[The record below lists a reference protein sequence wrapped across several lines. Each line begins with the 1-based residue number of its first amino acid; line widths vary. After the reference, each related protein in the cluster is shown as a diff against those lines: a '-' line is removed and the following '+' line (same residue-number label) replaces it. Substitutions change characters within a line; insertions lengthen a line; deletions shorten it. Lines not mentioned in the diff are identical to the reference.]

1 MQAAILTSSCLS
13 NGLLHKSHRLRQW
26 QSSGFTLYT
35 VVWPGCGF
43 QMGSLSCMCLCMP
56 DAAAPISKTSGAH
69 HLARL
74 LVADENGQIVVR
86 SRSSLAPISEPS
98 ALMEAEMV
106 ESPHRMSKESCDTVC
121 TTQPQYQCFAT
132 DMATRSLSMPE
143 LIGDTIRE
151 TSTAVLSDA
160 WGGDEEGD
168 PKQLWLLAPARGA
181 VQGEYVLQK
190 GRDNFNQPLW
200 RQQKG
205 SGWLFSSAP
214 APDGFWRFA
223 NSDVELADRLGP
235 IQSAQ
240 PHDGAA
246 PQKVASW
253 QYYDGSGW
261 HDDTSILVL
270 DSQEKFLAAAKKQSS
285 SASEEHPPSLWLLAP
300 RYPNLQGEYRK
311 QETRR
316 ERGQPVWRQVGGEG
330 WIFSTSKRRWFIT
343 DDEAG
348 IIQSGKDKQAEA
360 RAGVG
365 LSAWVIVIDSSGES
379 NMSDADEVMDMPV
392 GEQGDI
398 PALEERVPPP
408 PLRHLFLDYVNNE
421 PKYKDNTKHN
431 HIMKIGYAPTYD
443 PAADPWHE
451 NGMYRRQNS
460 RHNMVHFN
468 RASSTPTR
476 TTPGKMNLISPLQF
490 YLHNH
495 ISTHNNRGQP
505 PTNTGD
511 HNMDRHPNSELGT
524 PDKEQHNGRG
534 EPTLDNYPNIME
546 QRSDGVQTDCT
557 AEEHEHT
564 DENNDMN
571 HEPDNQDQDADLE
584 EKGTQEGENPHEDNP
599 TDDQADLDWESDT
612 SDGDDDDED
621 NEPEQTTPAQGRKA
635 PKRAAGHG
643 SQRLANKAKK
653 SEVKKRWREL
663 DWGKKPHWLSWRG
676 AIPYIIR
683 GEKPPAKQPLPP
695 TPSPQREY
703 LTSLLSARHYSYDE
717 QGNIVPHHPPRPSAT
732 STEAR
737 GEKASNQAKED
748 HAQRMATNPYRQN
761 TGSTQPAR
769 PSTTASSS
777 ASGPTTRTRKQMDPT
792 PPDQRQER
800 RDPPPQPQPRP
811 PQDQQARGRP
821 RQPIQFQ
828 LPDDHRE
835 EPPRPVRRQDAWRR
849 LTGSTTVQLTGD
861 GVYKY
866 PVQIVD
872 NRPAPSHP
880 TMEGRTQTN
889 VQDDPENRLHNI
901 EGDTLVV
908 QPLHLTEDMDS
919 SPSSSSTSHPV
930 PPRDPASTIHSG
942 GPPLHNMHDL
952 DQQAAEA
959 IETGRAPAW
968 QVEGDGPSRRSSV
981 RVDDNSHDISWVQ
994 GATPRTLPPP
1004 MPLHPRTVLS
1014 MRGNADG
1021 TWRGTTWSPPSQS
1034 VVHHP
1039 PRRQVEPTIVIYK
1052 TLASHQSRGVLPD
1065 GLSLTIYPAGEWIAT
1080 TRFELGFARTPR
1092 FWLVTVEDAPQPVG
1106 GRLPIKP
1113 GDSFW
1118 LEWRGRERV
1127 WQRRP
1132 RFANDIQALGGLAV
1146 IPGAEPPR
1154 PPTPPQRRDP
1164 TVPSARTSFQ
1174 GGFDPRR
1181 FVDTRPLRG
1190 RLIPADANPTSE
1202 AERAV
1207 GPTMHEP
1214 QRTPHDDP
1222 GRQQPRKPTTTTTG
1236 ATTPN
1241 TPPHQDAE
1249 SSKAAAKA
1257 KPPQPPAASPG
1268 SESET
1273 SWPSEDP
1280 TPPEDVSAL
1289 HQRSR
1294 TIEKQPTTDTSNPQ
1308 SRQGDLTSLVQRR
1321 LHDTAPSLPTAPS
1334 PGPPALDPLDPPQP
1348 PQPPSNSQQPPTM
1361 DPETQWYSVAANFDG
1376 EFTVSGLLRVLRKIL
1391 HEMLQQT
1398 FNVPNEYLTHL
1409 AYHSCYYISKL
1420 QSTSEQQL
1428 LQREQGETPI
1438 EGGGQGPTAM
1448 VFCITNAF
1456 IEAEAALESLVQH
1469 QQELPRR
1476 HLLKELHR
1484 AEALVKDGRAVFK
1497 SWARNPN
1504 APGALPGTAA
1514 SQNALDGID
1523 FAFLASEEGGTATLD
1538 ESLQLALGAAQ
1549 RCNRYMEELLQ
1560 WIQSRFQDMSLQ
1572 GSPSPKKRRLEQ
1584 PSGSDCQP
1592 AFHAEAEGKSRTA
1605 EERTGLGTH
1614 RPLPVPALPVPAQ
1627 ARGQQDPGL
1636 PHRDCNGLEP
1646 GAAPYNILKA
1656 QQLLEA
1662 VIPFTEQEVATSLH
1676 DIHSLLSQWTTGL
1689 WGEPIVLTDSL
1700 EPTAATAAE
1709 PNNQEATRASTGGL
1723 IPATAPTGNSS
1734 DESET
1739 VASHRKTE
1747 QRGTVPPTTN
1757 VCDTLAEDDP
1767 LLEPLADILYYNDA
1781 HNIVGF
1787 YHDLLLPGYF
1797 PDRLHPS
1804 QDVFANE
1811 PYMAGA
1817 SFALMEQKEAE
1828 QEPTGE
1834 IPDDFSDLD
1843 HAGDSEN
1850 YQDDQYDLDL
1860 DHVGDSENY
1869 QDDQYDLAGGVDS
1882 SPRPSEP
1889 AGAPSGLTPRQKQRL
1904 QQLLAGGHLNRLHD
1918 EETDAMVWKR
1928 LGTRKELFYLRSMCL
1943 GLLIAALRPQVV
1955 ELGCDASATGVV
1967 QQLFTVCSDRPA
1979 LRAQLTESL
1988 GGSIL
1993 KMSKDKHGCLAIQ
2006 HALEMAPLE
2015 MQCLIGSELKGKVFY
2030 CSRHMHGNFV
2040 MQKIIQTLPPSALM
2054 FIVLELKETVVAA
2067 ALHIYARRVLQRLI
2081 EHCGHRPE
2089 LLSLLEDLMV
2099 PGEQLQRLVKDPY
2112 SSNVIRTLVVC
2123 GSVEN
2128 ARVVMRLFSED
2139 VMKYSRNR
2147 HASLVLEKCLE
2158 VSAGPKASE
2167 LAEDRATLMTAFF
2180 SSSTRSASPPLLQIM
2195 LDRFGNYI
2203 VQRVIETS
2211 TGAEKDEV
2219 KRLLTLAWPKL
2230 QNAAAGKHILSAAN
2244 KKFSFKV
2251 PSDLV

>member
-1 MQAAILTSSCLS
+1 
-13 NGLLHKSHRLRQW
+13 
-26 QSSGFTLYT
+26 
-35 VVWPGCGF
+35 
-43 QMGSLSCMCLCMP
+43 
-56 DAAAPISKTSGAH
+56 
-69 HLARL
+69 
-74 LVADENGQIVVR
+74 
-86 SRSSLAPISEPS
+86 
-98 ALMEAEMV
+98 
-106 ESPHRMSKESCDTVC
+106 
-121 TTQPQYQCFAT
+121 
-132 DMATRSLSMPE
+132 
-143 LIGDTIRE
+143 
-151 TSTAVLSDA
+151 
-160 WGGDEEGD
+160 
-168 PKQLWLLAPARGA
+168 
-181 VQGEYVLQK
+181 
-190 GRDNFNQPLW
+190 
-200 RQQKG
+200 
-205 SGWLFSSAP
+205 
-214 APDGFWRFA
+214 
-223 NSDVELADRLGP
+223 
-235 IQSAQ
+235 
-240 PHDGAA
+240 
-246 PQKVASW
+246 
-253 QYYDGSGW
+253 
-261 HDDTSILVL
+261 
-270 DSQEKFLAAAKKQSS
+270 
-285 SASEEHPPSLWLLAP
+285 
-300 RYPNLQGEYRK
+300 
-311 QETRR
+311 
-316 ERGQPVWRQVGGEG
+316 
-330 WIFSTSKRRWFIT
+330 
-343 DDEAG
+343 
-348 IIQSGKDKQAEA
+348 
-360 RAGVG
+360 
-365 LSAWVIVIDSSGES
+365 
-379 NMSDADEVMDMPV
+379 
-392 GEQGDI
+392 
-398 PALEERVPPP
+398 
-408 PLRHLFLDYVNNE
+408 
-421 PKYKDNTKHN
+421 
-431 HIMKIGYAPTYD
+431 
-443 PAADPWHE
+443 
-451 NGMYRRQNS
+451 
-460 RHNMVHFN
+460 
-468 RASSTPTR
+468 
-476 TTPGKMNLISPLQF
+476 
-490 YLHNH
+490 
-495 ISTHNNRGQP
+495 
-505 PTNTGD
+505 
-511 HNMDRHPNSELGT
+511 
-524 PDKEQHNGRG
+524 
-534 EPTLDNYPNIME
+534 
-546 QRSDGVQTDCT
+546 
-557 AEEHEHT
+557 
-564 DENNDMN
+564 MN

-1739 VASHRKTE
+1739 VASHRRRRHHA
-1747 QRGTVPPTTN
+1747 Q
-1757 VCDTLAEDDP
+1757 
-1767 LLEPLADILYYNDA
+1767 
-1781 HNIVGF
+1781 F
-1787 YHDLLLPGYF
+1787 HD
-1797 PDRLHPS
+1797 
-1804 QDVFANE
+1804 
-1811 PYMAGA
+1811 
-1817 SFALMEQKEAE
+1817 
-1828 QEPTGE
+1828 
-1834 IPDDFSDLD
+1834 
-1843 HAGDSEN
+1843 
-1850 YQDDQYDLDL
+1850 
-1860 DHVGDSENY
+1860 
-1869 QDDQYDLAGGVDS
+1869 
-1882 SPRPSEP
+1882 
-1889 AGAPSGLTPRQKQRL
+1889 
-1904 QQLLAGGHLNRLHD
+1904 
-1918 EETDAMVWKR
+1918 
-1928 LGTRKELFYLRSMCL
+1928 
-1943 GLLIAALRPQVV
+1943 
-1955 ELGCDASATGVV
+1955 
-1967 QQLFTVCSDRPA
+1967 
-1979 LRAQLTESL
+1979 
-1988 GGSIL
+1988 
-1993 KMSKDKHGCLAIQ
+1993 
-2006 HALEMAPLE
+2006 
-2015 MQCLIGSELKGKVFY
+2015 
-2030 CSRHMHGNFV
+2030 
-2040 MQKIIQTLPPSALM
+2040 
-2054 FIVLELKETVVAA
+2054 
-2067 ALHIYARRVLQRLI
+2067 
-2081 EHCGHRPE
+2081 
-2089 LLSLLEDLMV
+2089 
-2099 PGEQLQRLVKDPY
+2099 
-2112 SSNVIRTLVVC
+2112 
-2123 GSVEN
+2123 
-2128 ARVVMRLFSED
+2128 
-2139 VMKYSRNR
+2139 
-2147 HASLVLEKCLE
+2147 
-2158 VSAGPKASE
+2158 
-2167 LAEDRATLMTAFF
+2167 
-2180 SSSTRSASPPLLQIM
+2180 
-2195 LDRFGNYI
+2195 
-2203 VQRVIETS
+2203 
-2211 TGAEKDEV
+2211 
-2219 KRLLTLAWPKL
+2219 
-2230 QNAAAGKHILSAAN
+2230 
-2244 KKFSFKV
+2244 
-2251 PSDLV
+2251 